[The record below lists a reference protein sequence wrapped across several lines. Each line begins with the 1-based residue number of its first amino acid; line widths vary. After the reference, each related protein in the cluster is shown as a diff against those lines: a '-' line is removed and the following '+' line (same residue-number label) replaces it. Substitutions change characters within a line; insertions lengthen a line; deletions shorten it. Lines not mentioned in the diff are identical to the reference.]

1 MPPQPGP
8 PYEWDEPKSRK
19 NFQDRGFG
27 FDIIQGFDWST
38 AYIDEDVREDY
49 GEDRWISVG
58 LIDRRLYVT
67 VWTPRPPAT
76 RIISLREADD
86 DEAIYYAQSQS

>member
-8 PYEWDEPKSRK
+8 PYEWDEAKSRK
-19 NFQDRGFG
+19 NLHDRGFS

-38 AYIDEDVREDY
+38 AFTDEDDREDY

-58 LIDRRLYVT
+58 IIELRLYVT

-76 RIISLREADD
+76 RSISLREANDI
-86 DEAIYYAQSQS
+86 EAIYYAQPES